1 MKFAYYPGCS
11 LRGTGRAYEESLLE
25 VCKIL
30 DVELL
35 ELPDWNCCGATTYM
49 SVDELKSYA
58 LAARNLS
65 IAGREQMDIIAPC
78 AACYLVLNKTQHYV
92 EDYPHIKKI
101 VENAIAAIGM
111 RYTPDVKVRHPLD
124 VFLNDV
130 GTKKI
135 QEQVKHSLKGLKV
148 APYYGCQ
155 IVRPYSTFDNQRN
168 PTSMDKLLQACG
180 ATAVDYPLKTYCC
193 GGSQKGTLPEVG
205 VDLLNNLISTA
216 KTAGADVIA
225 TVCPLCQFNLDVFQ
239 DEVATINKS
248 DFRIPVVYFT
258 QLMGLAFGVPP
269 EKLGLQR
276 GFVPIEPLLHEKELV
291 SA

>member
-1 MKFAYYPGCS
+1 
-11 LRGTGRAYEESLLE
+11 
-25 VCKIL
+25 
-30 DVELL
+30 
-35 ELPDWNCCGATTYM
+35 
-49 SVDELKSYA
+49 
-58 LAARNLS
+58 
-65 IAGREQMDIIAPC
+65 
-78 AACYLVLNKTQHYV
+78 
-92 EDYPHIKKI
+92 
-101 VENAIAAIGM
+101 
-111 RYTPDVKVRHPLD
+111 
-124 VFLNDV
+124 
-130 GTKKI
+130 
-135 QEQVKHSLKGLKV
+135 
-148 APYYGCQ
+148 
-155 IVRPYSTFDNQRN
+155 
-168 PTSMDKLLQACG
+168 MDKLLQACG
-180 ATAVDYPLKTYCC
+180 ATLVDYPLKTYCC